1 MVPGRFQA
9 VCPDKLA
16 RTSRTPI
23 PDMITDSSSDIC
35 HPSSRSDRAPCVC
48 ACESCRRLPI
58 FRPWRRPVH
67 NQNPALQD
75 MHVID
80 DWRVVAVRFDQQTAV
95 VSGEFHLPSVLI
107 SHGGGDQQ
115 RSRMSRQLSAAVFD
129 GKSCVCP
136 DAERAVVTY
145 TLKLAARLGLA
156 PRQAA

>member
-1 MVPGRFQA
+1 MF
-9 VCPDKLA
+9 A
-16 RTSRTPI
+16 RVNLVAGFLYF
-23 PDMITDSSSDIC
+23 D
-35 HPSSRSDRAPCVC
+35 HGGV
-48 ACESCRRLPI
+48 RR
-58 FRPWRRPVH
+58 

-95 VSGEFHLPSVLI
+95 VSGEFHLPRVLI

-115 RSRMSRQLSAAVFD
+115 CSRMSRQLSAAVFD

-156 PRQAA
+156 PRQTV